1 MIIILW
7 KSAFFLLPLLTN
19 NVLCMRNPF
28 VTNGY
33 AGPEYFCDRV
43 QETSIIR
50 ELLMNENNIA
60 LISPRRLGKTDLI
73 WHVFNGDDVRENY
86 HCFVVDIYA
95 TKNLSD
101 FVNMLGKA
109 VIDELRPKGKSAWEK
124 FINIVSSLR
133 SEISF
138 DMFGMPSWSVAIGA
152 IANPAATLDE
162 IFTYLN
168 QADKPCL
175 LAIDEFQQITR
186 YDDETVEA
194 TIRTYVQRCTNAHF
208 IFSGSQRH
216 MMNGMFTSPSRPFYQ
231 SVTIMNLQP
240 LDLEVYTDFCVDKF
254 EEAGK
259 HLDRD
264 VVATL
269 YARFDA
275 VTSYMHRILN
285 VLFSRTERG
294 DTCGTSMVDEAID
307 FILRISS
314 DTYESLYYQ
323 MPEKQRM
330 VFLAIARD
338 GKARSVTSGAF
349 VSKHRLNS
357 ASSVNSALKGLLEKD
372 FITLDRNVYSVY
384 DQFFTLWLK
393 YKGVI

>member
-1 MIIILW
+1 MI
-7 KSAFFLLPLLTN
+7 
-19 NVLCMRNPF
+19 NPF

-43 QETSIIR
+43 QETAILR
-50 ELLMNENNIA
+50 DLLLNENNVA
-60 LISPRRLGKTDLI
+60 LISPRRLGKTGLI
-73 WHVFNGDDVRENY
+73 WHVFNNEDIRNSHY
-86 HCFVVDIYA
+86 CFVVDIYA

-109 VIDELRPKGKSAWEK
+109 VIDELRPKGKKAWEK

-138 DMFGMPSWSVAIGA
+138 DVHGVPSWNMGLGTINN
-152 IANPAATLDE
+152 NPAVTLDE
-162 IFTYLN
+162 IFSYLN

-175 LAIDEFQQITR
+175 VAIDEFQQITK
-186 YDDETVEA
+186 YEDDTIEA

-216 MMNGMFTSPSRPFYQ
+216 IMNGMFTSPSRPFYQ

-240 LDLEVYTDFCVDKF
+240 LDLEVYTDFCVGKF
-254 EEAGK
+254 EEADK
-259 HLDRD
+259 HLDRN
-264 VVATL
+264 VVALL
-269 YARFDA
+269 YNRFDA

-285 VLFSRTERG
+285 VLYSKTEKG
-294 DTCGTSMVDEAID
+294 KKCKPEMVDEAID
-307 FILRISS
+307 FILRLSS

-330 VFLAIARD
+330 LFLAIARE
-338 GKARSVTSGAF
+338 GKASSITGGAF
-349 VSKHRLNS
+349 INKHKLNS

-372 FITLDRNVYSVY
+372 FITVNKNIYSVY
-384 DQFFTLWLK
+384 DQFFPLWLK
-393 YKGVI
+393 FKGII

>member
-1 MIIILW
+1 MIGRM
-7 KSAFFLLPLLTN
+7 N
-19 NVLCMRNPF
+19 NPF

-33 AGPEYFCDRV
+33 AGAAYFCDRV
-43 QETSIIR
+43 QETAVIR
-50 ELLMNENNIA
+50 ELLLNENNIA

-73 WHVFNGDDVRENY
+73 WHVFDDKEVRRTHY
-86 HCFVVDIYA
+86 CFVVDMYA

-109 VIDELRPKGKSAWEK
+109 VMDELRPKGKKAWEK
-124 FINIVSSLR
+124 FMTIVSSLR

-138 DMFGMPSWSVAIGA
+138 DMNGIPSWSIGVGS
-152 IANPAATLDE
+152 IQNPSVTLDE

-175 LAIDEFQQITR
+175 VAIDEFQQITR
-186 YDDETVEA
+186 YEDKTVEA

-231 SVTIMNLQP
+231 AVSIINLQP
-240 LDLEVYTDFCVDKF
+240 LNLEVYTDFCVGMF
-254 EEAGK
+254 EAAGK
-259 HLDRD
+259 HLDRA
-264 VVATL
+264 VVASL
-269 YARFDA
+269 YERFEG

-285 VLFSRTERG
+285 VLYSRTEKG
-294 DTCGTSMVDEAID
+294 STCVIPMVDEALD
-307 FILRISS
+307 FILRLSS

-330 VFLAIARD
+330 MFLAIARE
-338 GKARSVTSGAF
+338 GKASAVTSGKF
-349 VSKHRLNS
+349 INKHKLVS
-357 ASSVNSALKGLLEKD
+357 ASSANSALKGLLEKD
-372 FITLDRNVYSVY
+372 FITVDKNVYSLY
-384 DQFFTLWLK
+384 DQFFALWLRF
-393 YKGVI
+393 KGLI